1 MDYTEL
7 DSFVIYICMEGACTV
22 TDDEGNTVACRLEN
36 LYCSQLQPKHW
47 M

>member
-22 TDDEGNTVACRLEN
+22 TDDEGNTV
-36 LYCSQLQPKHW
+36 SLQAGESV
-47 M
+47 